1 MKSVFAL
8 LILTMLVN
16 FSSGLF
22 FGTPVSTKHYDGMF
36 IIFNVVFILSVQPV
50 EEIMTVGQENVK
62 IIPTSFVI

>member
-8 LILTMLVN
+8 LILTILVN

-36 IIFNVVFILSVQPV
+36 IIVFILSVQPV